1 VQTNSVITATGTLMA
16 AFIALSGALWVTLSN
31 QRQERRK
38 QLAERRHDRR
48 REAYLAFIA
57 AAREFLPLTETV
69 FLDEERSIITA
80 RAAFA
85 DSAENVTGSVEEAL
99 QAAVEAM
106 TESWPDSLRTL
117 AFLSQPSEKWY
128 EQTPRLL
135 HDLSAAFDR
144 VDMEGPADVADIA
157 LQIVTSAYRL
167 AAGSQLFDAEAAQQT
182 GPEGDGP
189 SSMEMLRVEVRYYTG
204 QRTEFRKQAKAAL
217 DASADEAA
225 VDGGMGAA
233 PPASAQRR

>member
-1 VQTNSVITATGTLMA
+1 MQTNSVITATGTLIA
-16 AFIALSGALWVTLSN
+16 AFIALSGALWATVSN

-48 REAYLAFIA
+48 KEAYLAFIA
-57 AAREFLPLTETV
+57 AAREFLPLTETM
-69 FLDEERSIITA
+69 FLDEERSTIAA

-85 DSAENVTGSVEEAL
+85 DSAKNVTGYAENAL

-106 TESWPDSLRTL
+106 TESWPDSLRAV
-117 AFLSQPSEKWY
+117 AFLSEPSEKWY

-144 VDMEGPADVADIA
+144 VDMEGPASVADIA
-157 LQIVTSAYRL
+157 LQIVRSAYRQ
-167 AAGSQLFDAEAAQQT
+167 AAGTHLFEAEAEEQS

-189 SSMEMLRVEVRYYTG
+189 SSMDMLRVEIRYYTG
-204 QRTEFRKQAKAAL
+204 QCTEFRKQAKAAL
-217 DASADEAA
+217 DSSADDAA
-225 VDGGMGAA
+225 VDGGTGPRAKPVNA
-233 PPASAQRR
+233 T

>member
-1 VQTNSVITATGTLMA
+1 MQTNSVITATGTLMA
-16 AFIALSGALWVTLSN
+16 ALIALSGALWATLSN

-69 FLDEERSIITA
+69 FLDEERSTIAA

-85 DSAENVTGSVEEAL
+85 DSAENVTGSAEDAL

-106 TESWPDSLRTL
+106 TESWPDSLRAL
-117 AFLSQPSEKWY
+117 AFFNEPSEKWY

-144 VDMEGPADVADIA
+144 VDMEGPAGVADIA

-189 SSMEMLRVEVRYYTG
+189 SSMDMLRMEVTYYTG

-217 DASADEAA
+217 DSSANEAA
-225 VDGGMGAA
+225 VDGGMGATLPA
-233 PPASAQRR
+233 PAQRR